1 MVFKMICLVIF
12 TLCAIATVLVP
23 KIITEKRIPDNAK
36 RIRVVV
42 RIRMGCFLGM
52 LVLMLICLII

>member
-1 MVFKMICLVIF
+1 MVFKMICLGIF
-12 TLCAIATVLVP
+12 TLCAIATILVP
-23 KIITEKRIPDNAK
+23 KILNEKRIPDNAK

-52 LVLMLICLII
+52 LILMLICLIV

>member
-1 MVFKMICLVIF
+1 MVFKMICLAIF
-12 TLCAIATVLVP
+12 TLCAIATVLTP
-23 KIITEKRIPDNAK
+23 KIISEKRIPDNAK

-52 LVLMLICLII
+52 LVLMLICFII